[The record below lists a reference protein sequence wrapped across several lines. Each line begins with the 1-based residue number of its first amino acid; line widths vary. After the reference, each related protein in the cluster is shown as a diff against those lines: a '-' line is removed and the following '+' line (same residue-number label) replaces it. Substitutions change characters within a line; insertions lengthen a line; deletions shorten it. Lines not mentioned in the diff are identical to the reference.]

1 MIQVQAI
8 ARKSDL
14 KTKQIARKCVAKYGQ
29 GAYRLSFGAVAELVL
44 VLRDG
49 ELAHQPLVLLL
60 LLVRGALVVV
70 EDGVRVADVAA
81 VGDPLLVARR

>member
-29 GAYRLSFGAVAELVL
+29 GAYRLAELVL

-70 EDGVRVADVAA
+70 EDGVRVADLAA